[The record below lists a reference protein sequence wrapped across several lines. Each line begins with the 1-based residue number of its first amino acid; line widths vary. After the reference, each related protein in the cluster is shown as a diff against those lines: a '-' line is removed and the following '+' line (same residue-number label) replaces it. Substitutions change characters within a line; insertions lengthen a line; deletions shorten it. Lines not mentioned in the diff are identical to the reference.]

1 MVRRAERLISRQC
14 TGHVSSDHI
23 CTHIRVCTFIN
34 SSEANK
40 SLLN

>member
-14 TGHVSSDHI
+14 IGHVSSDHI
-23 CTHIRVCTFIN
+23 WAHIHVCTFIN
-34 SSEANK
+34 ISEGNK